1 MELRDKV
8 TECMFL
14 SIALWQFRLEGNTN
28 PGDIMVTLRR
38 CAVEEF
44 VRENYNMDVVVDC
57 LVTRCMAFDLEPYEL
72 ALKDYNAAL
81 VLGRWSDD
89 DDDDESEDDGD
100 EPVDGDEMD
109 DDDITGNED

>member
-1 MELRDKV
+1 MELREKV
-8 TECMFL
+8 VECMFL
-14 SIALWQFRLEGNTN
+14 SIALWQFRLEGNNN
-28 PGDIMVTLRR
+28 PGDIMVTVRR
-38 CAVEEF
+38 FEVESF
-44 VRENYNMDVVVDC
+44 ARENYDMDVVADC
-57 LVTRCMAFDLEPYEL
+57 LVARCEAFHVEPYEL

-81 VLGRWSDD
+81 VLGRLS